1 MKKLLIVKT
10 GNTFDSIARL
20 HGDFD
25 DFVIKQAGLSKK
37 DVSVVSVHQGET
49 LPSAQSIDG
58 VVITGSHSMV
68 TDKAEW
74 SERTAAWLRSLAG
87 RSIPVLGICYGHQLI
102 GHAFGGV
109 VDYHPKGPE
118 LATVDIKLTAAGQA
132 DPLLG
137 CLDEIFPGHVVHSQ
151 TVLRLP
157 PQATLLAGNDFEP
170 HHAFVIHDCIWG
182 VQFHPE
188 FNADITRLYLEA
200 QQAVLIGQG
209 YDACSLREAVREHP
223 CGNILL
229 KRFLSLL

>member
-10 GNTFDSIARL
+10 GNTFDSIVRL

-25 DFVIKQAGLSKK
+25 DFVIKQAGLSKS
-37 DVSVVSVHQGET
+37 DVSVVSVHQGEA
-49 LPSAQSIDG
+49 LPSAQNITG

-118 LATVDIKLTAAGQA
+118 LATVNIKLTAAGQA

-188 FNADITRLYLEA
+188 FNADIALMCLDEL
-200 QQAVLIGQG
+200 QAELIGQG
-209 YDACSLREAVREHP
+209 YDPCSLRESVKEHP
-223 CGNILL
+223 CGNILF